1 LTDYRSKLRF
11 MSREVKIATRLHVEE
26 FLAPGQ
32 EIGLDAPRAHFLRSV
47 LRLDRGAILAV
58 FNARDGEWLA
68 RIDALGRGWCSL
80 GVLEKR
86 RGPEWEPDLW
96 LLFAPIKRARIDF
109 LAEKACELGASALQ
123 PVMTRFTAVTRVNE
137 ERLAA
142 NAREAAEQCGRL
154 SLPRVLPCKSF
165 DKLFQDWD
173 PARRILLCA
182 ESGPVRPLTK
192 VLADALA
199 ADSDAPG
206 RPWAVMTGPEG
217 GFAESELDFLKDLS
231 FVTAVGLG
239 PRILRADTAALA
251 ALACWQGMMNL
262 GIPRRT

>member
-1 LTDYRSKLRF
+1 
-11 MSREVKIATRLHVEE
+11 MSAKVKIATRLHVEQ

-32 EIGLDAPRAHFLRSV
+32 EIGLEASQVHFLRSV
-47 LRLDRGAILAV
+47 LRLERGAALAV

-68 RIDALGRGWCSL
+68 RIDTMGKGRCSL
-80 GVLEKR
+80 SLLEKR
-86 RGPEWEPDLW
+86 RDPEWEPDLW

-109 LAEKACELGASALQ
+109 LAEKACELGVSALQ

-137 ERLAA
+137 DRLAA

-154 SLPRVLPCKSF
+154 SLPRVMACENF
-165 DKLFQDWD
+165 DRLFDDWD

-182 ESGPVRPLTK
+182 ESGPVRPLTR
-192 VLADALA
+192 VLAETLA
-199 ADSDAPG
+199 ADPDSPA

-217 GFAESELDFLKDLS
+217 GFAESELDFMKELS

-251 ALACWQGMMNL
+251 ALACWQGMMNQ
-262 GIPRRT
+262 GNPRRT